1 MIHTIHLDDEYVNV
15 KKILKEIY
23 RQEQGVRFENQA
35 TNGTVKKGYMT
46 VEQFRTE
53 AKASLTKILNEH
65 GIH

>member
-35 TNGTVKKGYMT
+35 TNGVVKKGYMT
-46 VEQFRTE
+46 SEEFRKRAIIKVNSFCE
-53 AKASLTKILNEH
+53 KNGIL
-65 GIH
+65 

>member
-35 TNGTVKKGYMT
+35 TNGAVKKGYMT
-46 VEQFRTE
+46 SEEFRKRAIIKVNSFCE
-53 AKASLTKILNEH
+53 KNGIL
-65 GIH
+65 